1 MAEDPSSYP
10 QEFINQVRDK
20 LIEAYEKTEDKTV
33 FDNVEYQKWLSDD
46 ILFR

>member
-10 QEFINQVRDK
+10 DDFIKQVRDK
-20 LIEAYEKTEDKTV
+20 LIEAYEKTEDKSV
-33 FDNVEYQKWLSDD
+33 YDQIEYQKWLSDE